1 MLEILAPPA
10 RILLMAAFLVFAKM
24 GWLSWIRPDN
34 AEEIANR
41 VMDFLVVAVPAA
53 YALWAGFKAWREKR
67 ARKRAARPENVIAA
81 AAALPEVAKVEV
93 KSEALALSIP
103 SGKVVS

>member
-1 MLEILAPPA
+1 MLDILAPPL
-10 RILLMAAFLVFAKM
+10 RILAVTGFILMAKM

-34 AEEIANR
+34 AEEIANK

-93 KSEALALSIP
+93 KSDALALSIP
-103 SGKVVS
+103 SAKVVS